1 MQKIFLS
8 IALFTLFSFTAIKQ
22 DWKAVS
28 LLDKV
33 QVSLPANAT
42 MDTTKGIAMQKA
54 VFADSTELDA
64 FALDYAKFGMTE
76 QMLQQMAGTD
86 EFKQQMEAGI
96 ATQPNVKLLKNESGK
111 LNNKYVYY
119 DVTLEVDSKGKK
131 NTVKQRMVFYKQYGL
146 TLIYKPGKNGEDA
159 ALKDKFFSSLKIAE

>member
-1 MQKIFLS
+1 MKKAFLS
-8 IALFTLFSFTAIKQ
+8 IAVITLFSFTIIQ
-22 DWKAVS
+22 QNWKTVS

-42 MDTTKGIAMQKA
+42 EDKSKGIPMQKA
-54 VFADSTELDA
+54 VLADSTGLEA
-64 FALDYAKFGMTE
+64 YALDYATFGMTE

-96 ATQPNVKLLKNESGK
+96 AAQPNVKLIKNEQGK

-119 DVTLEVDSKGKK
+119 DITLQVDSKGKP
-131 NTVKQRMVFYKQYGL
+131 NMVKQRMVFYKQYGL
-146 TLIYKPGKNGEDA
+146 TLTFKPGKNADDPV
-159 ALKDKFFSSLKIAE
+159 LRDKFFTSLKIAE